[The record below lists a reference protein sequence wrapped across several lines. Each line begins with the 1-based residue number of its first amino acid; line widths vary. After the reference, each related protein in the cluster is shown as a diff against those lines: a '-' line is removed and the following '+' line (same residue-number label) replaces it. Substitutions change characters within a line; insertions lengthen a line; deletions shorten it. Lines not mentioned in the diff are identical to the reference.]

1 MFKVREKTSKKI
13 LAMKVLH
20 KEDVKVRQ
28 PRQHLLLS
36 HTHSTSA
43 VPEDRVRLL
52 FLHSHSSSHSAAGCS
67 VCTLQGVRMYERVAC
82 DVRLRAHADK
92 NKQEQ
97 IGTDND
103 ALKVGDERLEDDEG

>member
-82 DVRLRAHADK
+82 DVRP